1 MKIKLGVIA
10 TKHLQPGLP
19 SRPRHHHHVDL
30 KLDLTEAEYA
40 LYKEATEGLH
50 SVRANADL
58 FKLVQWNYQAYFSTL
73 DAYLEARKA
82 GTSDFFDG
90 RPPYLEINR
99 QALNFLSS
107 VRTYLDHHETSISRR
122 HGRNSENLKRF
133 HKYCSDAYDSS
144 FSYRFLYKLR
154 NYAQHCGLPI
164 SHIEF
169 SDALSEEDPP
179 KRVHSLAVG
188 ISRDH
193 VLRDFDWE
201 GLTAGVA
208 AQSPI
213 IDVNRHISRLM
224 RDLDTI
230 NQRVLEDE
238 LPFLRDSARVI
249 IELVNRIEFDEGQPC
264 VFELDRDIVDPSK
277 PDRLS
282 ISRLRFSPVPV
293 SLAEA
298 VLKSGYE
305 GLSDALPDSLAEYV
319 DG

>member
-1 MKIKLGVIA
+1 M
-10 TKHLQPGLP
+10 
-19 SRPRHHHHVDL
+19 
-30 KLDLTEAEYA
+30 
-40 LYKEATEGLH
+40 
-50 SVRANADL
+50 
-58 FKLVQWNYQAYFSTL
+58 
-73 DAYLEARKA
+73 EARRA

-107 VRTYLDHHETSISRR
+107 VRTYLDHHEASISRR
-122 HGRNSENLKRF
+122 HGQNSENLQCF
-133 HKYCSDAYDSS
+133 HQYCSDAYDSS

-154 NYAQHCGLPI
+154 DYAQHCGLPI

-169 SDALSEEDPP
+169 SDALSKEDPP

-193 VLRDFDWE
+193 VLRNFGWK
-201 GLTAGVA
+201 GLTAEVA
-208 AQSPI
+208 SQSPI

-249 IELVNRIEFDEGQPC
+249 IELVNRMEFDEGQPC
-264 VFELDRDIVDPSK
+264 VFEFDHDIVDPSK
-277 PDRLS
+277 PDSLR
-282 ISRLRFSPVPV
+282 ISRFRFSRVPV

-305 GLSDALPDSLAEYV
+305 GLSDVLANSPAESV